1 MGMKRRV
8 VLAAVVLV
16 AAVAVGVGLFF
27 LIGQPP
33 KLYRATILP
42 SLGGDQMGAHAIN
55 ERGQVVGIAQAADGQ
70 WHFFF
75 WDPQGGMQDLGV
87 AAEGRFDINNAC
99 QIAGSMI
106 DPNGNQR
113 AFLWECDK
121 GRTLLGTLGGKSS
134 YPMAINNRG
143 QIVGNSERAD
153 GSWHAFLW
161 DRASGMRDL
170 GTLGGA
176 NSQGRCINDA
186 GVVFGLSHT
195 PTKEYQPFIWDANDG
210 MIALDASLAISTL
223 NSINNGSC
231 VVGLMRSP
239 GRDSHMGMW
248 HERSGPKEL
257 FPLPLGGQTI
267 AMPLINDA
275 NQIVFDELD
284 AKKPWWLPQKLFRP
298 RSRHYLWDPHRG
310 VISLDRYVPSRRN
323 EFFYAMD
330 INSKGCIVGILHCQ
344 PKPPRPARARAIV
357 LEPIPE
363 QWGR

>member
-1 MGMKRRV
+1 V
-8 VLAAVVLV
+8 
-16 AAVAVGVGLFF
+16 
-27 LIGQPP
+27 
-33 KLYRATILP
+33 TILA
-42 SLGGDQMGAHAIN
+42 SLGGDKVGAHAIN

-87 AAEGRFDINNAC
+87 AAEGGFDINNAC

-143 QIVGNSERAD
+143 QIVGNSERSD

-161 DRASGMRDL
+161 DPVGGMQDL

-176 NSQGRCINDA
+176 NSQGRAINDA
-186 GVVFGLSHT
+186 GTVFGLSHT
-195 PTKEYQPFIWDANDG
+195 PTLENQPFIWDSNDG
-210 MIALDASLAISTL
+210 MVAIDASFSISTL
-223 NSINNGSC
+223 NGVNDDSC
-231 VVGLMRSP
+231 VVGPMCSP
-239 GRDSHMGMW
+239 GQDPHMAIWRKGV
-248 HERSGPKEL
+248 GPKEL
-257 FPLPLGGQTI
+257 FRLPLGGQ
-267 AMPLINDA
+267 ALGLPLINDA
-275 NQIVFDELD
+275 DQIVFDELD
-284 AKKPWWLPQKLFRP
+284 HRKPWWLPQRFFRP

-310 VISLDRYVPSRRN
+310 VIGLDRHVPSRRN
-323 EFFYAMD
+323 ESFYTTD
-330 INSKGCIVGILHCQ
+330 INSKGCIVGILDCQ
-344 PKPPRPARARAIV
+344 PKPPRPARARAVV

-363 QWGR
+363 RWGQR